1 MRMKKLDKIRENK
14 KWILLGITL
23 ALFLMILL
31 SLLENR
37 ISAFDNR
44 VYQIL
49 SVWISEPMTKIATII
64 TFFGSA
70 LALIIITIIVCLIL
84 AYKKQKYGKYI
95 IINLVIATVCNQ
107 IIKFLVA
114 RPRPEGYRLVVEN
127 GYSFP
132 SGHTMVSMAFYGF
145 FIYLIDKKIKNPY
158 IKWSSIILL
167 TLLISAIGLSRI
179 YLGVHFASDVLA
191 GLCFSTSYL
200 IIFLQIIKKKL

>member
-1 MRMKKLDKIRENK
+1 MKKLDKIRENK

-95 IINLVIATVCNQ
+95 IIN
-107 IIKFLVA
+107 
-114 RPRPEGYRLVVEN
+114 
-127 GYSFP
+127 
-132 SGHTMVSMAFYGF
+132 
-145 FIYLIDKKIKNPY
+145 
-158 IKWSSIILL
+158 
-167 TLLISAIGLSRI
+167 
-179 YLGVHFASDVLA
+179 
-191 GLCFSTSYL
+191 
-200 IIFLQIIKKKL
+200 